1 MTPGLSDEA
10 YIGFLTSII
19 VNSPRIDRISEK
31 LLSEDMDINSAIAL
45 GLVPPIYSRF
55 SQIRRLDELE
65 ETLYDFYVKLK
76 NSLHIYSRSK
86 YARYIDVFYEIYDI
100 EKALSIASLR
110 SRSSL
115 HITPISTLLMVS
127 ETGIEISRDYSK
139 CAEAPSIEC
148 FYRVYISRID
158 DVLRKIFVHPMN
170 EDYLRC
176 RVALYTFTLV
186 RYLSHRLNC
195 IFLKLCR
202 DIEILKLLKD
212 FDDHERSIAIAKSI
226 AIVNRIS
233 SEIESKVS
241 RDPSTYFIYESLYL
255 PIQIRD
261 ILMPMNTAPTYLT
274 YLLIYKFYEYKVI
287 RFLAMRGLRWST
299 R

>member
-1 MTPGLSDEA
+1 MTSGLSDEA
-10 YIGFLTSII
+10 YLGFLTSII
-19 VNSPRIDRISEK
+19 VNSPRIDRVSEK
-31 LLSEDMDINSAIAL
+31 LLSEDIDISSAIAL

-55 SQIRRLDELE
+55 SQIRRLDDLE

-86 YARYIDVFYEIYDI
+86 YAGYIDVFYEIYDI

-115 HITPISTLLMVS
+115 HITPISTLLIVS
-127 ETGIEISRDYSK
+127 EIGIGISREYSK

-148 FYRVYISRID
+148 FYRIYISRID
-158 DVLRKIFVHPMN
+158 DALKKIFIRSTN
-170 EDYLRC
+170 EDYLKC
-176 RVALYTFTLV
+176 RVALYTFALI

-195 IFLKLCR
+195 MFLKLCR
-202 DIEILKLLKD
+202 DIEVLKLFKD
-212 FDDHERSIAIAKSI
+212 FDGPERSIAISKSI
-226 AIVNRIS
+226 AIVNRIV
-233 SEIESKVS
+233 SEIESKAS
-241 RDPSTYFIYESLYL
+241 KDPSTYFIYESLYL
-255 PIQIRD
+255 PIQIKD
-261 ILMPMNTAPTYLT
+261 VLMPMNTVPTFLT

-287 RFLAMRGLRWST
+287 RFLAMKGLRWGA